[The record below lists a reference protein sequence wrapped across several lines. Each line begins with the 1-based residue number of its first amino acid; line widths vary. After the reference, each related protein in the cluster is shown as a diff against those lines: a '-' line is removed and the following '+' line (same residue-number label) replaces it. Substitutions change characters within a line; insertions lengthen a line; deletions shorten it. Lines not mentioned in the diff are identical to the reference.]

1 VERNSSRNFVDV
13 EEVRSSNPSRAHYI
27 KPQVNGQMAP
37 SAMLDVEEVRSSI
50 LLAPT
55 T

>member
-1 VERNSSRNFVDV
+1 VLGHSRGTEHRVPAVSNGHQ
-13 EEVRSSNPSRAHYI
+13 RSIA
-27 KPQVNGQMAP
+27 PQVNGQMAP